1 MNCAEKLLEPTIFFN
16 LNAKSNLHYLNLA
29 NSISINHH
37 FRMLH
42 MRNMPFVTGRVINW
56 MEEIAP
62 VATDEL
68 KGFVEEY
75 RNGSG
80 SVSS

>member
-1 MNCAEKLLEPTIFFN
+1 
-16 LNAKSNLHYLNLA
+16 
-29 NSISINHH
+29 
-37 FRMLH
+37 

-56 MEEIAP
+56 IKEIAP

-68 KGFVEEY
+68 KTFVEEY

>member
-1 MNCAEKLLEPTIFFN
+1 
-16 LNAKSNLHYLNLA
+16 
-29 NSISINHH
+29 
-37 FRMLH
+37 MLH

-56 MEEIAP
+56 IKEIAP

-68 KGFVEEY
+68 KSFVEEY